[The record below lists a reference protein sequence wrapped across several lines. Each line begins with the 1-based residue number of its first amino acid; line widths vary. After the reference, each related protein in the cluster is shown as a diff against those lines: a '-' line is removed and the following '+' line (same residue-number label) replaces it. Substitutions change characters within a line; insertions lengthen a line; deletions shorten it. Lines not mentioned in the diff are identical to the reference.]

1 MIPKDSSFFCFYTLP
16 YPEMNDYYLVRINL
30 NPCVEEECDI
40 VAALLADV
48 GFESFVP
55 DEKGVSAYIRK
66 ELFDKPAT
74 SSALAAYPFNGELQ
88 MEEAEL
94 IQGQDWNSEWE
105 KHYFQP
111 IVVGD
116 RCVVHSSFHKEY
128 PKAEYEI
135 VVDPRMAFGTG
146 HHETTSLMLER
157 LLSYPL
163 EGCKVLDMGTGTGIL
178 AILAAMRG
186 AAHVVGV
193 EIDEPAYLNAVDN
206 AGINGVD
213 LDLRLGGVETV
224 TECAY
229 FDYVLANINR
239 NIIIADID
247 KYARSLR
254 QGGIMT
260 LSGFYVE
267 DIPFVEEAGKKCGLA
282 PVAFF
287 EKRRWACLCLEKGGQ
302 V

>member
-1 MIPKDSSFFCFYTLP
+1 
-16 YPEMNDYYLVRINL
+16 MNDYYLVRINL

-66 ELFDKPAT
+66 ELFDNPAT

-163 EGCKVLDMGTGTGIL
+163 EGRKLLDMGTGTGIL
-178 AILAAMRG
+178 AILATMRG
-186 AAHVVGV
+186 AVHVVGV

>member
-1 MIPKDSSFFCFYTLP
+1 
-16 YPEMNDYYLVRINL
+16 MNDYYLVRINL

-163 EGCKVLDMGTGTGIL
+163 EGRKVLDMGTGTGIL

-186 AAHVVGV
+186 AVHVVGV

>member
-1 MIPKDSSFFCFYTLP
+1 
-16 YPEMNDYYLVRINL
+16 MNDYYLVRINL

-163 EGCKVLDMGTGTGIL
+163 EECKLLDMGTGTGIL

-186 AAHVVGV
+186 AVHVVGV

-224 TECAY
+224 TEYGY

>member
-74 SSALAAYPFNGELQ
+74 SSALAAYPFTGELQ

-146 HHETTSLMLER
+146 HHETTSLL
-157 LLSYPL
+157 
-163 EGCKVLDMGTGTGIL
+163 I
-178 AILAAMRG
+178 
-186 AAHVVGV
+186 
-193 EIDEPAYLNAVDN
+193 
-206 AGINGVD
+206 
-213 LDLRLGGVETV
+213 
-224 TECAY
+224 
-229 FDYVLANINR
+229 
-239 NIIIADID
+239 
-247 KYARSLR
+247 
-254 QGGIMT
+254 
-260 LSGFYVE
+260 
-267 DIPFVEEAGKKCGLA
+267 
-282 PVAFF
+282 
-287 EKRRWACLCLEKGGQ
+287 
-302 V
+302 

>member
-1 MIPKDSSFFCFYTLP
+1 
-16 YPEMNDYYLVRINL
+16 MNDYYLVRINL

-163 EGCKVLDMGTGTGIL
+163 EGRKLLDMGTGTGIL

-186 AAHVVGV
+186 AVHVVGV

-224 TECAY
+224 TECGY

-287 EKRRWACLCLEKGGQ
+287 EKRRWACM
-302 V
+302 

>member
-1 MIPKDSSFFCFYTLP
+1 
-16 YPEMNDYYLVRINL
+16 MNDYYLVRINL

-74 SSALAAYPFNGELQ
+74 SSALAAYPLNGELQ

-163 EGCKVLDMGTGTGIL
+163 EGRKLLDMGTGTGIL

-186 AAHVVGV
+186 AVHVVGV

-224 TECAY
+224 TECGY

>member
-1 MIPKDSSFFCFYTLP
+1 
-16 YPEMNDYYLVRINL
+16 MNDYYLVRINL

-116 RCVVHSSFHKEY
+116 RCVVHCSFHKEY

-163 EGCKVLDMGTGTGIL
+163 EGRKLLDMGTGTGIL

-186 AAHVVGV
+186 AVHVVGV

-224 TECAY
+224 TECGY

>member
-1 MIPKDSSFFCFYTLP
+1 
-16 YPEMNDYYLVRINL
+16 MNDYYLVRINL

-146 HHETTSLMLER
+146 HHETTSLMLKR

-163 EGCKVLDMGTGTGIL
+163 EGRKLLDMGTGTGIL

-186 AAHVVGV
+186 AVHVVGV

-224 TECAY
+224 TECVY

>member
-163 EGCKVLDMGTGTGIL
+163 EGRKLLDMGTGTGIL

-186 AAHVVGV
+186 AVHVVGV

-224 TECAY
+224 TECGY

>member
-1 MIPKDSSFFCFYTLP
+1 
-16 YPEMNDYYLVRINL
+16 MNDYYLVRINL

-163 EGCKVLDMGTGTGIL
+163 EGRKLLDMGTGTGIL

-186 AAHVVGV
+186 AVHVVGV

-224 TECAY
+224 TECGY

-239 NIIIADID
+239 NIIIADIN

>member
-1 MIPKDSSFFCFYTLP
+1 
-16 YPEMNDYYLVRINL
+16 MNDYYLVRINL

-163 EGCKVLDMGTGTGIL
+163 EECKLLDMGTGTGIL

-186 AAHVVGV
+186 AVHVVGV

-224 TECAY
+224 TECGY

>member
-1 MIPKDSSFFCFYTLP
+1 
-16 YPEMNDYYLVRINL
+16 MNDYYLVRINL

-74 SSALAAYPFNGELQ
+74 SSALAAYTFNGELQ

-163 EGCKVLDMGTGTGIL
+163 EGRKLLDMGTGTGIL

-186 AAHVVGV
+186 AVHVVGV

-224 TECAY
+224 TECGY

>member
-1 MIPKDSSFFCFYTLP
+1 
-16 YPEMNDYYLVRINL
+16 MNDYYLVRINL

-88 MEEAEL
+88 MEEAKL

-163 EGCKVLDMGTGTGIL
+163 EGRKLLDMGTGTGIL

-186 AAHVVGV
+186 AVHVVGV

>member
-1 MIPKDSSFFCFYTLP
+1 
-16 YPEMNDYYLVRINL
+16 MNDYYLVRINL

-163 EGCKVLDMGTGTGIL
+163 EGCKLLDMGTGTGIL

-186 AAHVVGV
+186 AVHVVGV

>member
-1 MIPKDSSFFCFYTLP
+1 
-16 YPEMNDYYLVRINL
+16 MNDYYLVRINL

-163 EGCKVLDMGTGTGIL
+163 EGRKLLDMGTGTGIL
-178 AILAAMRG
+178 AILATMRG
-186 AAHVVGV
+186 AVHVVGV

-224 TECAY
+224 TECGY

>member
-1 MIPKDSSFFCFYTLP
+1 
-16 YPEMNDYYLVRINL
+16 MNDYYLVRINL

-163 EGCKVLDMGTGTGIL
+163 EGRKLLDMGTGTGIL
-178 AILAAMRG
+178 AILAMMRG
-186 AAHVVGV
+186 AVHVVGV

-224 TECAY
+224 TECGY

>member
-1 MIPKDSSFFCFYTLP
+1 
-16 YPEMNDYYLVRINL
+16 MNDYYLVRINL

-66 ELFDKPAT
+66 ELFDKPVT

>member
-1 MIPKDSSFFCFYTLP
+1 
-16 YPEMNDYYLVRINL
+16 MNDYYLVRINL

-163 EGCKVLDMGTGTGIL
+163 EGRKVLDMGTGTGIL
-178 AILAAMRG
+178 AILAEMRG

>member
-1 MIPKDSSFFCFYTLP
+1 
-16 YPEMNDYYLVRINL
+16 MNDYYLVRINL

-88 MEEAEL
+88 MEEAKL

-163 EGCKVLDMGTGTGIL
+163 EGRKLLDMGTGTGIL

-186 AAHVVGV
+186 AVHVVGV

-224 TECAY
+224 TECGY

>member
-1 MIPKDSSFFCFYTLP
+1 
-16 YPEMNDYYLVRINL
+16 MNDYYLVRINL

-74 SSALAAYPFNGELQ
+74 SSALAAYPLNGELQ

-163 EGCKVLDMGTGTGIL
+163 EGRKLLDMGTGTGIL

-186 AAHVVGV
+186 AVHVVGV

>member
-1 MIPKDSSFFCFYTLP
+1 
-16 YPEMNDYYLVRINL
+16 MNDYYLVRINL

-74 SSALAAYPFNGELQ
+74 SSALAAYPFTGELQ

-163 EGCKVLDMGTGTGIL
+163 EGRKLLDMGTGTGIL

-186 AAHVVGV
+186 AVHVVGV

-224 TECAY
+224 TECGY

>member
-1 MIPKDSSFFCFYTLP
+1 
-16 YPEMNDYYLVRINL
+16 MNDYYLVRINL

-163 EGCKVLDMGTGTGIL
+163 EGRKLLDMGTGTGIL

-186 AAHVVGV
+186 AVHVVGV

-287 EKRRWACLCLEKGGQ
+287 ERRRWACL
-302 V
+302 

>member
-1 MIPKDSSFFCFYTLP
+1 
-16 YPEMNDYYLVRINL
+16 MNDYYLVRINL

-163 EGCKVLDMGTGTGIL
+163 EGRKLLDMGTGTGIL

-186 AAHVVGV
+186 AVHVVGV

-224 TECAY
+224 TECVY

>member
-1 MIPKDSSFFCFYTLP
+1 
-16 YPEMNDYYLVRINL
+16 MNDYYLVRINL

-163 EGCKVLDMGTGTGIL
+163 EECKLLDMGTGTGIL

-186 AAHVVGV
+186 AVHVVGV

-260 LSGFYVE
+260 LSGFYDE

>member
-1 MIPKDSSFFCFYTLP
+1 
-16 YPEMNDYYLVRINL
+16 MNDYYLVRINL

-88 MEEAEL
+88 MAEAEL

-163 EGCKVLDMGTGTGIL
+163 EGRKLLDMGTGTGIL
-178 AILAAMRG
+178 AILATMRG
-186 AAHVVGV
+186 AVHVVGV

-224 TECAY
+224 TECGY

>member
-1 MIPKDSSFFCFYTLP
+1 M
-16 YPEMNDYYLVRINL
+16 RINL

-163 EGCKVLDMGTGTGIL
+163 EGRKLLDMGTGTGIL

-186 AAHVVGV
+186 AVHVVGV

-224 TECAY
+224 TECGY